1 MIFRTGSVLIVGKC
15 EDDELYRIYEF
26 LKNIFTRE
34 FYQIYETNYEGLKKK
49 SKKKMKKITIL
60 QENDKKQQK
69 ELETDLS
76 LLPEKVI

>member
-26 LKNIFTRE
+26 LKNIFTQE

-60 QENDKKQQK
+60 QE
-69 ELETDLS
+69 
-76 LLPEKVI
+76 KVI

>member
-15 EDDELYRIYEF
+15 EEDELYRIYEF

-34 FYQIYETNYEGLKKK
+34 FHQIYETNYEGLKKK

-60 QENDKKQQK
+60 QE
-69 ELETDLS
+69 
-76 LLPEKVI
+76 KVI